1 MVEAGN
7 SKTKTAVAKTNGAQ
21 QQSMHLTTTVRNDV
35 IVTNGNRATGQS
47 AAAATEVINVPQEIA
62 VCPGEGP
69 RYGDFKCNHDRTHR
83 VCAQLLDS
91 TTS

>member
-1 MVEAGN
+1 MTAI
-7 SKTKTAVAKTNGAQ
+7 SKAITMANPKHVVAC
-21 QQSMHLTTTVRNDV
+21 
-35 IVTNGNRATGQS
+35 
-47 AAAATEVINVPQEIA
+47 AATVAGAISSKFSFDGVKDGVTDEIDETVTDLDREKDQEIA

>member
-1 MVEAGN
+1 MQIFTMSDDDDLKNPSRARVE
-7 SKTKTAVAKTNGAQ
+7 
-21 QQSMHLTTTVRNDV
+21 
-35 IVTNGNRATGQS
+35 S
-47 AAAATEVINVPQEIA
+47 AAETTEVDKNVRKEIA

>member
-7 SKTKTAVAKTNGAQ
+7 SKTKTIVAKTNGTQ
-21 QQSMHLTTTVRNDV
+21 QQMSTTVMNDV
-35 IVTNGNRATGQS
+35 IVTNASRSMGQS
-47 AAAATEVINVPQEIA
+47 AAAATEVVNVPQEIA